1 MKEKPMIDDV
11 LRLSSTFYSVLRS
24 TVVIAFTALAILVA
38 SQYAMAQNY
47 PVRPIRVLIPF
58 APGGATDIVA
68 RMIEPKVSR
77 ALGQPLVVD
86 NRAGAAGN
94 IAVELTAQAQPDGY
108 TLLVGNISTN
118 SINPILFAGRM
129 KVNAHKDLAGVTLL
143 VSIPNLIL
151 GGPTVPARTLKEA
164 IAYARERPG
173 QLNYSAP
180 LGSYSHLD
188 MLAFTAAAGITM
200 VHVPSKGAGET
211 LPLLLRGDTHITESN
226 VASNIGAVRA
236 GQIKAYAV
244 TSDKRIAELP
254 NVPTM
259 AEAGFPG
266 YGSLN
271 WNGIFVRAGTPK
283 AVIARLHAVAVAA
296 MKELDA
302 EGVLE
307 KRQTPMS
314 VSGSPAEFDAFVRSE
329 AQRWTKIIKDN
340 KVKID

>member
-1 MKEKPMIDDV
+1 MTDDV
-11 LRLSSTFYSVLRS
+11 TRPSSPFHLVLRPAAI
-24 TVVIAFTALAILVA
+24 VAITALAILVA
-38 SQYAMAQNY
+38 SQHAMAQNY
-47 PVRPIRVLIPF
+47 PARPIRVLIPF

-68 RMIEPKVSR
+68 RILEPKVSR
-77 ALGQPLVVD
+77 ALGQPFIVD

-118 SINPILFAGRM
+118 SINPFLFAGRM
-129 KVNAHKDLAGVTLL
+129 KSNALKDLTGVTLL

-151 GGPTVPARTLKEA
+151 GGPTVPAKTLKEA
-164 IAYARERPG
+164 IAYAKERPG

-188 MLAFTAAAGITM
+188 MLAFTAAAGIKM

-226 VASNIGAVRA
+226 VASNIGPVRA

-244 TSDKRIAELP
+244 TSDKRLAELP

-259 AEAGFPG
+259 AESGFPG
-266 YGSLN
+266 IGSLN
-271 WNGIFVRAGTPK
+271 WNGLFVPARTPK
-283 AVIARLHAVAVAA
+283 PVIARLHAVAVAA

-307 KRQTPMS
+307 KRQTPIS
-314 VSGSPAEFDAFVRSE
+314 VSGSPAEFNAFVLSE
-329 AQRWTKIIKDN
+329 AKRWERIIRDN
-340 KVKID
+340 QVKID

>member
-1 MKEKPMIDDV
+1 MKSFCALLIGVYFLLSPFAF
-11 LRLSSTFYSVLRS
+11 RLES
-24 TVVIAFTALAILVA
+24 AALAA
-38 SQYAMAQNY
+38 DY
-47 PVRPIRVLIPF
+47 PARPIRVLIPF

-77 ALGQPLVVD
+77 ALGQPFVVD

-129 KVNAHKDLAGVTLL
+129 KSNALKDLTGVTLL

-151 GGPTVPARTLKEA
+151 GGPTVPAKTLKEA
-164 IAYARERPG
+164 IAYAKERPG

-188 MLAFTAAAGITM
+188 MLAFTAAAGIKM

-226 VASNIGAVRA
+226 VASNIGPVRA

-244 TSDKRIAELP
+244 TSDKRLAELP

-266 YGSLN
+266 IGSLN
-271 WNGIFVRAGTPK
+271 WNGLFVPARTPK
-283 AVIARLHAVAVAA
+283 VVIARLHAVVVQA

-307 KRQTPMS
+307 KRQTPIS
-314 VSGSPAEFDAFVRSE
+314 INASPAEFNAFIASE
-329 AQRWTKIIKDN
+329 SKRWEKIIRDN
-340 KVKID
+340 QVKID

>member
-1 MKEKPMIDDV
+1 MKSFVTLLIGV
-11 LRLSSTFYSVLRS
+11 YFLLQS
-24 TVVIAFTALAILVA
+24 AAVA
-38 SQYAMAQNY
+38 ADY
-47 PVRPIRVLIPF
+47 PSRPIRVLIPF

-77 ALGQPLVVD
+77 ALGQPFVVD

-94 IAVELTAQAQPDGY
+94 IAVDLAAQAQPDGY

-118 SINPILFAGRM
+118 SINPLLFADKM
-129 KVNAHKDLAGVTLL
+129 KSSALKDLTGVTLL

-151 GGPTVPARTLKEA
+151 GGPTVPAKTLKEA
-164 IAYARERPG
+164 IAYAKERPG

-188 MLAFTAAAGITM
+188 MLAFTAASGIKM

-244 TSDKRIAELP
+244 TSNKRIAELP

-283 AVIARLHAVAVAA
+283 AIVARLHAVAIAA

-307 KRQTPMS
+307 KRQTPMT
-314 VSGSPAEFDAFVRSE
+314 VSGSPAEFNAFVQSE
-329 AQRWTKIIKDN
+329 AKRWERIIRDN